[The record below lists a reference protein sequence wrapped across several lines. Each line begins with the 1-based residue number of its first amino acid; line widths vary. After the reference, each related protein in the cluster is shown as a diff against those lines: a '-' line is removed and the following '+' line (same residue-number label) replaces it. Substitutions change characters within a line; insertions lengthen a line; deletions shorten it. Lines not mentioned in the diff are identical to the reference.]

1 MSGQDNCVDDQQTYF
16 TNKINLENT
25 RIAQLIARQLG
36 DPATRAQTLLEAN
49 KYSSSTAQHVTK
61 RLCYG

>member
-25 RIAQLIARQLG
+25 RMAQLIARRVG
-36 DPATRAQTLLEAN
+36 DPVTRAQTLPEAN
-49 KYSSSTAQHVTK
+49 
-61 RLCYG
+61 